1 MSILGKVKVLLVE
14 DDPFLQSMYMTK
26 FELEG
31 FEVYSANDGE
41 LGAALALEK
50 IPDIILLDI
59 LMPKMDGFEV
69 LQHLKAD
76 KKTSNIPVIMLTNLN
91 QKEEVEKCLVLG
103 ADDYLIK
110 AHFMPTEVV
119 ARIIKLL
126 NSKK

>member
-1 MSILGKVKVLLVE
+1 MVE